1 MYRVNISRSGIR
13 PSAILSAGGDS
24 RRNTDRFPKRTPK
37 GGPGN
42 APPWNFLDFYVI
54 QPVFGQFHS
63 PRMEPC
69 KSADYFISQF
79 QLGKYFI
86 VIKNIFI
93 VKNLTNFR
101 KTVETGVDPRLKWAA
116 LLCWS
121 RTGLNHR
128 VCLLNF
134 RTSGTWLRLNTSFQT
149 NHVLNM
155 FKEVFSQLL
164 ILKSTKTNKYTVK
177 GIYLKGL
184 RNTET
189 NFNILC
195 TMLFWS

>member
-1 MYRVNISRSGIR
+1 MLHLETFWISTSF
-13 PSAILSAGGDS
+13 SQYLVSSILLGWTLAN
-24 RRNTDRFPKRTPK
+24 RRIISSL
-37 GGPGN
+37 
-42 APPWNFLDFYVI
+42 NFNL
-54 QPVFGQFHS
+54 
-63 PRMEPC
+63 E
-69 KSADYFISQF
+69 
-79 QLGKYFI
+79 YFI

-195 TMLFWS
+195 TTLFLS